1 MKELD
6 PALRSAIYKIG
17 IVIGG
22 LLVVK
27 GYITSDVS
35 DALGALFA
43 AFLAVADANVPKD
56 EPR

>member
-6 PALRSAIYKIG
+6 PALRSAVYKIG

-43 AFLAVADANVPKD
+43 AVLAVADANVPKD
-56 EPR
+56 EG